1 MFLSLSLQ
9 GTPWRARA
17 ASGYRPPAVGRGRRP
32 SGTMN
37 RSMHTVRKDRR
48 LSANPLLAPPF
59 AIPFE
64 AIRAEHV
71 EPAVSRHLAVASEAL
86 EDIAAASAPPTWD
99 NLFGA
104 LERATEPLDLAM
116 EIVSHL
122 ESVRTTPALRDA
134 YNRVLP
140 DVSRFHSRLTLH
152 PGLFARLEAYA
163 ATAEAAALD
172 PVRARLLRKTLDD
185 FRREGAAL
193 PPEAKARL
201 EQINERLSEATTA
214 FSQHVLDATTAFAL
228 TVTDPARLAGL
239 PESAVAAA
247 RAAAEQK
254 GEAGWRFTLH
264 APSLTAVLTYADDA
278 DLRRELYLAHTTRAA
293 GGDHDNRALIGEI
306 LALRAEKA
314 RLLGFD
320 DFADY
325 VLADRMARDGATAR
339 RFVADL
345 EVRSRPY
352 YERENAELAAFV
364 QERGGPARLEPWD
377 WGYWAE
383 KQRLALHDF
392 DDEALRPWFSMD
404 RVFAG
409 MFEIA
414 ETLFEIEIREIPV
427 GAPDRPATWHPDV
440 RVFRVDGP
448 DGRGGR
454 AHVASFYAD
463 FFPRD
468 DKRGGAW
475 MGHFI
480 TGRPTADGFA
490 PHLGVICGNM
500 TPPLGDRP
508 ALLTHDEVQTVFHEF
523 GHLLHQALSRVPEK
537 ALAGTHVAWDFVE
550 LPSQI
555 MENWCWERTA
565 LDKFARH
572 VDDGSPIPDDLYARM
587 IGARNFRSANAM
599 MRQLG
604 FATLDLA
611 LHVDYD
617 ASRDGDPVEYARRI
631 QQRFT
636 PATLREDYAMI
647 CGFTHLFAGAVAYA
661 AGYYSYKWAEVLDA
675 DAFRRFEREG
685 VLSPAVGAAF
695 REAILARGD
704 SAEPAEL
711 YREFMGRDP
720 DPEALMIR
728 SGLTS

>member
-1 MFLSLSLQ
+1 MSD
-9 GTPWRARA
+9 
-17 ASGYRPPAVGRGRRP
+17 AS
-32 SGTMN
+32 TE
-37 RSMHTVRKDRR
+37 
-48 LSANPLLAPPF
+48 NPLRVPSFSFPF
-59 AIPFE
+59 DRLLPT
-64 AIRAEHV
+64 HV
-71 EPAVSRHLAVASEAL
+71 EPAIAAHLAAAEAAL
-86 EDIAAASAPPTWD
+86 EAIAGDPAPPTWD
-99 NLFGA
+99 NLASA
-104 LERATEPLDLAM
+104 LEQAVEPLDWAM

-122 ESVRTTPALRDA
+122 ESVRTTPALREA
-134 YNRVLP
+134 YNKVLP
-140 DVSRFHSRLTLH
+140 EVSRFHSRLNLH
-152 PGLFARLEAYA
+152 PGLFRRWEAYA
-163 ATAEAAALD
+163 ATDEAHALD
-172 PVRARLLRKTLDD
+172 QVRARLLRKTLDD

-193 PPEAKARL
+193 PPAAKQRL
-201 EQINERLSEATTA
+201 EEINERLSEATTTFA
-214 FSQHVLDATTAFAL
+214 QHVLDATTAFSL
-228 TVTDPARLAGL
+228 TIADPARLAGL

-247 RAAAEQK
+247 RAAAGQK
-254 GEAGWRFTLH
+254 GEDGWRFTLH
-264 APSLTAVLTYADDA
+264 APSLTAVLTYADDD

-293 GGDHDNRALIGEI
+293 AGAHDNRTLLAEI

-314 RLLGFD
+314 RLLGFR

-339 RFVADL
+339 RFVGNL
-345 EVRSRPY
+345 EARTRRH
-352 YERENAELAAFV
+352 YERENAELLAFV
-364 QERGGPARLEPWD
+364 RAQGGPSHLQPWD

-383 KQRLALHDF
+383 KQRLAEHDF
-392 DDEALRPWFSMD
+392 DDEALRPWFPMD

-414 ETLFEIEIREIPV
+414 ETLFDIEITEI
-427 GAPDRPATWHPDV
+427 GRSDAARPATWHPDV
-440 RVFRVDGP
+440 RVFRIVGP
-448 DGRGGR
+448 DGCGGR

-475 MGHFI
+475 MGHFV
-480 TGRPTADGFA
+480 TGGPGSEGFS

-500 TPPLGDRP
+500 TPPLADRP

-523 GHLLHQALSRVPEK
+523 GHLLHQALSRVPQK

-555 MENWCWERTA
+555 LENWCWDRRA

-572 VDDGSPIPDDLYARM
+572 VDDGSPIPDDLYGRM

-611 LHVDYD
+611 LHVDYN
-617 ASRDGDPVEYARRI
+617 AERDGDPVEYARAI

-636 PATLREDYAMI
+636 PAPLREDYAMI
-647 CGFTHLFAGAVAYA
+647 CGFTHLFAGSVAYA

-675 DAFRRFEREG
+675 DAFTRFEREG
-685 VLSPAVGAAF
+685 ILNPAVGAAF
-695 REAILARGD
+695 REAVLARGD
-704 SAEPAEL
+704 SADPAEL
-711 YREFMGRDP
+711 FREFMGRDP

-728 SGLTS
+728 SGLGA